1 MYVVKIAHAVIEHI
15 PHKSRNVC
23 HGIYT
28 SRAIKIT
35 VSGIDTL
42 FTEKKCYFLMPVC
55 LLTEGLCYIC
65 RMQFWLQLICRVFLS
80 ITVVI
85 C

>member
-42 FTEKKCYFLMPVC
+42 FTEKKMLFFNAGMS
-55 LLTEGLCYIC
+55 TD
-65 RMQFWLQLICRVFLS
+65 
-80 ITVVI
+80 
-85 C
+85 

>member
-42 FTEKKCYFLMPVC
+42 FTEKKMLFLNAGMSK
-55 LLTEGLCYIC
+55 LTEGLCYIC
-65 RMQFWLQLICRVFLS
+65 RMQF
-80 ITVVI
+80 
-85 C
+85 

>member
-55 LLTEGLCYIC
+55 LN
-65 RMQFWLQLICRVFLS
+65 
-80 ITVVI
+80 
-85 C
+85 